1 MGRLGLSKVLGR
13 LTLLACDLLPGTR
26 TDIRRLIGSAAISS
40 SKRNRGRPGPSA
52 CIAPRSTAGGSA
64 CERLRCIAGCR
75 GWFLTLIQLATAGS
89 TSRPNLQACQ
99 NRSGPI
105 SLKGADKNLVDPPRH
120 QREDGERYNGS
131 CRQVVCSRARERR
144 KRKVALGLGGNA
156 SHSKLAVDHK
166 PRSAKNVRA
175 NPRKLCCLC
184 RVSTAAQVEPDLWT
198 TLCPCRDSA
207 WAYKAGGHRCPPWC
221 WEMSY
226 QASRTA
232 TIS

>member
-1 MGRLGLSKVLGR
+1 M
-13 LTLLACDLLPGTR
+13 
-26 TDIRRLIGSAAISS
+26 IGSAAISS

-144 KRKVALGLGGNA
+144 KRKVALGVGGNA
-156 SHSKLAVDHK
+156 SHSKLDTRTRR
-166 PRSAKNVRA
+166 RSQ
-175 NPRKLCCLC
+175 
-184 RVSTAAQVEPDLWT
+184 TAISEKCSRQSQKIMLPLQGGLKRRLSGICGRRCAGVAIPPGPT
-198 TLCPCRDSA
+198 KT
-207 WAYKAGGHRCPPWC
+207 GGHRCPPWC
-221 WEMSY
+221 WEMPY

>member
-1 MGRLGLSKVLGR
+1 MYCL
-13 LTLLACDLLPGTR
+13 
-26 TDIRRLIGSAAISS
+26 
-40 SKRNRGRPGPSA
+40 
-52 CIAPRSTAGGSA
+52 RSTAGGSA